1 MPTVILLRAGLRV
14 LFRYLLCHSHGL
26 HLRRPLRYF
35 WQGSPGFF
43 WGAIIWRAIIWRRKT
58 ANLGSHCGEM
68 IALVR
73 QMYHMVHMP
82 AVELGSKL
90 GQL

>member
-58 ANLGSHCGEM
+58 ANLLSNWAPNSVSCGP
-68 IALVR
+68 
-73 QMYHMVHMP
+73 QFHGP
-82 AVELGSKL
+82 C
-90 GQL
+90 